1 VTGSLDAPVTAVIAD
16 AAGMTVAQRREHRY
30 WEVTMTEKTEK
41 TEKTPNAESEV
52 KAEDERAAIR
62 KAIDETEAPTRAEV
76 KQPAKKPD
84 VNAPAPGGDRKRREG
99 SPPAK

>member
-1 VTGSLDAPVTAVIAD
+1 
-16 AAGMTVAQRREHRY
+16 M
-30 WEVTMTEKTEK
+30 

-52 KAEDERAAIR
+52 QAEDERAAIR

-84 VNAPAPGGDRKRREG
+84 AANAPAPGDDRKRRKG

>member
-1 VTGSLDAPVTAVIAD
+1 
-16 AAGMTVAQRREHRY
+16 M
-30 WEVTMTEKTEK
+30 

-52 KAEDERAAIR
+52 QAEDERAAIR

-76 KQPAKKPD
+76 KQPAKKPG
-84 VNAPAPGGDRKRREG
+84 VANAPAPGGDRKRREG